1 MKITQI
7 TREIAVKLYKL
18 RIPSDDCDHSL
29 ALEFRTK
36 SITVRVR
43 KSDSL
48 FNKYEAIYTPTS
60 EARFSELAHEICMEE
75 KARRESWVDN
85 GRDDYPAEEDN
96 SWEYHQYQAG
106 VVGFE
111 NYKSDNY

>member
-1 MKITQI
+1 MIAIT
-7 TREIAVKLYKL
+7 AL
-18 RIPSDDCDHSL
+18 RLSF
-29 ALEFRTK
+29 EQK
-36 SITVRVR
+36 V
-43 KSDSL
+43 SL
-48 FNKYEAIYTPTS
+48 FGSGKATHFSTS
-60 EARFSELAHEICMEE
+60 MKQFIPRLAKRVFQSLLMEE